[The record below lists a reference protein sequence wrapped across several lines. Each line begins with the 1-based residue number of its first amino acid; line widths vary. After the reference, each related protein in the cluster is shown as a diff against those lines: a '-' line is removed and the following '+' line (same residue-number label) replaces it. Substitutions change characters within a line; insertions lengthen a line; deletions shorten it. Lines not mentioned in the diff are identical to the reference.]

1 MSDKNGALRA
11 GTLAELKD
19 KGHLVVS
26 GSVPIAVFYNDG
38 DVRAIDNRCPHMG
51 FPMHQGTVQDG
62 IVTCHWHHARFD
74 LNSGCTFDLWA
85 DDLDAY
91 PVEVRDGDVFVMTE
105 KGKRNA
111 VEHGKR
117 RLLEGMQQNLRLVIA
132 KSVVNLLNAK
142 VNPNEIAKIG
152 GLYGVRNRRSGWS
165 SGLTILTAM
174 ANVTDHLK
182 GDERIAPLYQG
193 LVHVAR
199 DCANQPPKFDLFP
212 LETADVDLATL
223 KRWFRKFVEV
233 RDPDGAERCLLTA
246 IQQGASDADLA
257 DLMGAAVTD
266 HLYLDGGHTL
276 DFLNKA
282 FELLDRIGW
291 DQAGDVLPSMVRQIC
306 GARRA
311 EEINAWRH
319 PIDLVPFLKVAF
331 DDLPNLLKKGEG
343 KTWTRSDGFVETLL
357 NDDPQATVLALSEAI
372 ANGATPVELARVVA
386 YVAALRIARFH
397 VQNEFGDWIAVL
409 HTFTYSNGLH
419 QLLKRTP
426 SVDLLRGV
434 FHGALRVYLDR
445 FLNIPPAR
453 LPKDNGKV
461 VNGTF
466 QGEFLD
472 LLNNQQQTDEAGQQ
486 VFDYLNSGND
496 PQQLFRILAES
507 LLREDAEF
515 HSFQV
520 LEAAIRQ
527 FGEATDVN
535 EQRLILVAA
544 ARYLAAHAPTQREM
558 RQTMRIALRLHRG
571 DPVYEEE

>member
-1 MSDKNGALRA
+1 
-11 GTLAELKD
+11 
-19 KGHLVVS
+19 
-26 GSVPIAVFYNDG
+26 
-38 DVRAIDNRCPHMG
+38 MG

-91 PVEVRDGDVFVMTE
+91 PVEVRNGDVYVHTE
-105 KGKRNA
+105 KGKRNG

-132 KSVVNLLNAK
+132 KSVVNLLHAK
-142 VNPNEIAKIG
+142 VSPNEIAQIG
-152 GLYGVRNRRSGWS
+152 GLYGVRNRRAGWS

-182 GDERIAPLYQG
+182 DDERIAPLYQG

-212 LETADVDLATL
+212 LETEEVNLSTL
-223 KRWFRKFVEV
+223 KRWFRNFVEV

-246 IQQGASDADLA
+246 IQKGASDADLS
-257 DLMGAAVTD
+257 DLMGSAVTD

-291 DQAGDVLPSMVRQIC
+291 THAADVLPSMVRQIC

-311 EEINAWRH
+311 EEINTWRH
-319 PIDLVPFLKVAF
+319 PIDLVPLLKEAF
-331 DDLPNLLKKGEG
+331 DALPDLLKKGKG
-343 KTWTRSDGFVETLL
+343 KTWAQPNGFVETVL
-357 NDDPQATVLALSEAI
+357 NDDPQATVNALSDAI
-372 ANGATPVELARVVA
+372 TNGATPVELARVVA
-386 YVAALRIARFH
+386 YAAALRIARFH
-397 VQNEFGDWIAVL
+397 VQNEFSDWIAVL
-409 HTFTYSNGLH
+409 HTFTYANGLH
-419 QLLKRTP
+419 QLLKRSP
-426 SVDLLRGV
+426 SIDLLRGV

-453 LPKDNGKV
+453 LPKANGKM

-466 QGEFLD
+466 QTDFLN

-486 VFDYLNSGND
+486 VFDYLTSGND
-496 PQQLFRILAES
+496 PHHLFRTLSES

-515 HSFQV
+515 HSFQM

-527 FGEATDVN
+527 FGETDRAD
-535 EQRLILVAA
+535 EQRLIMVAA

-571 DPVYEEE
+571 EPVYEEEAG